1 MKTLIRWGKFN
12 LVGAMGMGLQL
23 AALALF
29 NRWTAGHYLYASA
42 AAVELT
48 LLHNF
53 VWHLHYTWSDR
64 SDSSTHLAQFVRFQ
78 LSNGLVSL
86 IGNLALMR
94 LLVHEARLPLL
105 VSNVVAILCC
115 SMANFCLGNNWAFTS
130 KQKSSINPP
139 RPNGGISNMQ
149 TKLLSILM
157 ACLALSAI
165 ASAQTPAIEQTS
177 ESTKL
182 PDALS
187 QAPASASAQA
197 SASQPVPPSA
207 YHSNPSDTYLY
218 HAGAFCGTGASTSSA
233 ATKPTVGCGAGL
245 TLIPL
250 PIFFEVGVM
259 GPQANR
265 SYLSGY
271 ISLDSS
277 IPLARTTNRCLPLAI
292 VGYSRLFETGHA
304 MDYGL
309 ALALPRF
316 SKKRDDSKS
325 LRIEL
330 RDYYTFANPTQHNI
344 MLRVGWM
351 GKAAD

>member
-29 NRWTAGHYLYASA
+29 NHWTAGHYLYASA

-64 SDSSTHLAQFVRFQ
+64 RDDSTCLAQFVRFH
-78 LSNGLVSL
+78 LSNGMVSIL
-86 IGNLALMR
+86 GNLALMR

-115 SMANFCLGNNWAFTS
+115 SIANFCLGNNWAFAS
-130 KQKSSINPP
+130 RQKGSISPP

-177 ESTKL
+177 ESTTL
-182 PDALS
+182 PDSPS

-197 SASQPVPPSA
+197 SASQPASPSA
-207 YHSNPSDTYLY
+207 YHSNPSATYLY
-218 HAGAFCGTGASTSSA
+218 HAGAFCGTGASTSPA
-233 ATKPTVGCGAGL
+233 ATKPMVGCGAGL

-250 PIFFEVGVM
+250 AHLF
-259 GPQANR
+259 R
-265 SYLSGY
+265 SGRHGTRRQTAATPFRIHQSGRRH
-271 ISLDSS
+271 
-277 IPLARTTNRCLPLAI
+277 P
-292 VGYSRLFETGHA
+292 SRPHHKQVSPA
-304 MDYGL
+304 SH
-309 ALALPRF
+309 R
-316 SKKRDDSKS
+316 
-325 LRIEL
+325 
-330 RDYYTFANPTQHNI
+330 
-344 MLRVGWM
+344 RV
-351 GKAAD
+351 